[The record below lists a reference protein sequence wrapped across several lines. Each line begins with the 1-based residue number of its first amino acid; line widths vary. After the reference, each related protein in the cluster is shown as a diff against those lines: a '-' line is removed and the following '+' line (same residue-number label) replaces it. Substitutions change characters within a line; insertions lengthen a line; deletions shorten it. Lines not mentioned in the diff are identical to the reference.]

1 LHSNAIQRMGT
12 GKDGGGIEKIFR
24 FIQKKRELIFS

>member
-1 LHSNAIQRMGT
+1 MGT